1 MDDPGATAEQPDQGS
16 NEGPDER
23 APSRRSKMPWLWLAL
38 VVAVVLVVTVV
49 GGVVALRPSSDPLV
63 GDWDVTY
70 GAPAIV
76 TIAKSGDGYT
86 VTAKTPVRVVHA
98 TCDLPSGTSLATFSA
113 AGPDHEGQH
122 GLWWTNDCAFARWAP
137 GTFTLDGRTLE
148 ARFTNGQ
155 SVTFT
160 KR

>member
-1 MDDPGATAEQPDQGS
+1 MDDPGATG
-16 NEGPDER
+16 EGEDESG
-23 APSRRSKMPWLWLAL
+23 AKRRSRKLWLWLAL
-38 VVAVVLVVTVV
+38 VVAVVLAVVLV
-49 GGVVALRPSSDPLV
+49 GGLVAQRTSSDPLV

-86 VTAKTPVRVVHA
+86 VTAKTPVRVVQA

-113 AGPDHEGQH
+113 AGPAHEGQH

-137 GTFTLDGRTLE
+137 ATFILDGRTLE
-148 ARFTNGQ
+148 AKLTDGQ
-155 SVTFT
+155 TVTFT
-160 KR
+160 KQ